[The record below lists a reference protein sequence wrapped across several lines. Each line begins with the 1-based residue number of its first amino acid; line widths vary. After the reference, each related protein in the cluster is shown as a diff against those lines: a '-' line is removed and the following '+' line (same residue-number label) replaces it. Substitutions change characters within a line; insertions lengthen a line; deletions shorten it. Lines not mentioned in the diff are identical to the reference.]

1 MKDITIK
8 TQVISVQDVFDEF
21 EHEVMCNVCMNGR
34 SEPPNEIVLCDCC
47 NSGFHQASFNN

>member
-1 MKDITIK
+1 MKDVTIK

-21 EHEVMCNVCMNGR
+21 EHEVLCNVCMNGR